1 MEFQFGWTLY
11 KYNGLIARNFE
22 AGPAARV
29 RADQLVV
36 HPDHIVTRF
45 GELGAVDLA
54 GPGREVRLSCAAQP
68 ANLEL
73 G

>member
-1 MEFQFGWTLY
+1 MEFQFGRSLD
-11 KYNGLIARNFE
+11 KYNGLVARDIK

-29 RADQLVV
+29 GAGQLVI
-36 HPDHIVTRF
+36 HPNQIIARF

-54 GPGREVRLSCAAQP
+54 GPGWKVRLFCAAQP
-68 ANLEL
+68 AHLEL